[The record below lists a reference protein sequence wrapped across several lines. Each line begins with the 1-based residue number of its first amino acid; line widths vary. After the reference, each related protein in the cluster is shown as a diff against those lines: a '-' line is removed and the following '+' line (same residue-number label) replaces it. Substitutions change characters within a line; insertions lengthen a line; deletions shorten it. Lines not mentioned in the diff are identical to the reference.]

1 MVHPQIESYWGNV
14 NPVGPR
20 ACYDEGKRCAETLFF
35 DHHRHHGVPIKVAR
49 IFNTYGPRMH
59 ENDGRIVSNFI
70 MQGLQ
75 NLPLTVYGDGTQ
87 TRSFCYVDDLVEG
100 LIRLMAAPATL
111 IGPVNHGNPHVTTFL
126 TLT

>member
-35 DHHRHHGVPIKVAR
+35 DHHRRDGIPIKVAR

-75 NLPLTVYGDGTQ
+75 NLPLTIYGDGTQ
-87 TRSFCYVDDLVEG
+87 TRSFCYVNDLVEA
-100 LIRLMAAPATL
+100 LIRLMAE
-111 IGPVNHGNPHVTTFL
+111 IGRASCRERVCQYG
-126 TLT
+126 

>member
-49 IFNTYGPRMH
+49 IFNTYEPRMQ
-59 ENDGRIVSNFI
+59 ENEGRIATNFI

-87 TRSFCYVDDLVEG
+87 TQSVYSFDDPVE
-100 LIRLMAAPATL
+100 RL
-111 IGPVNHGNPHVTTFL
+111 NR
-126 TLT
+126 